1 MIRVLRIASN
11 PSAGLHEAVRPNP
24 LAPVQ
29 EGQPMF
35 LALLLLIIASPAA
48 AQDASLI
55 GAWKLLSFQTILDNE
70 PPKDIYGARPK
81 GVLILTREG
90 RMAAIVTS
98 ETRKAGTDDAERAEL
113 HKTLIAYSGKY
124 HVEGREFVTAVDTS
138 WNEVWN
144 GTEQRR
150 YWRVEDGKLFLETPP
165 IPSPK
170 FPGKMAVA
178 RQIWERDN

>member
-1 MIRVLRIASN
+1 MRILGLLFLIAAS
-11 PSAGLHEAVRPNP
+11 GAV
-24 LAPVQ
+24 
-29 EGQPMF
+29 
-35 LALLLLIIASPAA
+35 

-70 PPKDIYGARPK
+70 PPTDLYGARPK
-81 GVLILTREG
+81 GVLIFTPEG
-90 RMAAIVTS
+90 RMASIVTG
-98 ETRKAGTDDAERAEL
+98 ENRKAGTSDAERAEL

-124 HVEGREFVTAVDTS
+124 HVEAREFVTAVDTS